1 MSSLNWGETTFSWGN
16 NLYTWGSAHQVLMS
30 QLTWGEANLTWG
42 VNSYTWGDVQLVAEA
57 AEVIIAGGDAGL
69 EEWLRQEPK
78 KKKRLIKLIAIVQ
91 GQEYVETKEKEVEE
105 VKVNIEDVELSI
117 KEIFVNL
124 IMEKK
129 DV

>member
-1 MSSLNWGETTFSWGN
+1 MSRLQTWGETTFPWGN
-16 NLYTWGSAHQVLMS
+16 DPYTWEGAHQVLMS
-30 QLTWGEANLTWG
+30 QLTWEGALLTWG
-42 VNSYTWGDVQLVAEA
+42 DNPYAWGDIQLVTEA
-57 AEVIIAGGDAGL
+57 AEVIITGGDAGL

-78 KKKRLIKLIAIVQ
+78 KKKRLIKLVATVG
-91 GQEYVETKEKEVEE
+91 GQQYVETKEVEE
-105 VKVNIEDVELSI
+105 VKVNIEDVELLI

>member
-16 NLYTWGSAHQVLMS
+16 NLYTWEGAHQYLMS

-57 AEVIIAGGDAGL
+57 AEVIITGGDVGV

-105 VKVNIEDVELSI
+105 VKKIVQECKDKLMKP
-117 KEIFVNL
+117 KEKCDF
-124 IMEKK
+124 
-129 DV
+129 

>member
-1 MSSLNWGETTFSWGN
+1 MSQLNWGEANLTWGN
-16 NLYTWGSAHQVLMS
+16 NPYTWEGAHQVLMS
-30 QLTWGEANLTWG
+30 QLTWEGALLTWG
-42 VNSYTWGDVQLVAEA
+42 DNPYAWGDIQLVTEA
-57 AEVIIAGGDAGL
+57 AEVIITGGDAGL

-78 KKKRLIKLIAIVQ
+78 KKKRLIKLVATVG
-91 GQEYVETKEKEVEE
+91 GQQYVETKEVEE
-105 VKVNIEDVELSI
+105 VKVNIEDVELLI